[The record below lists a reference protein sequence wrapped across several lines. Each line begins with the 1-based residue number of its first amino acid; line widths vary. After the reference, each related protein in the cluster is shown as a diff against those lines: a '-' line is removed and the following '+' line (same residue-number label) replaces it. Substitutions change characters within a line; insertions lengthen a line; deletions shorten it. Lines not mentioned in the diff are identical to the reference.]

1 MSSGKGWAVGVQA
14 LHKDLKDANNDS
26 EEIEAVLDSK
36 EMVALL
42 EKDTLNLREES
53 EGSDDQMEEVDWEE
67 SEKAPSVDDIYYEEA
82 YPKVGRLRKK
92 YKCKDYSDMV
102 PPGGPRRS
110 GRLKGFKQSKLP
122 SFVDLEC
129 ESA

>member
-1 MSSGKGWAVGVQA
+1 M
-14 LHKDLKDANNDS
+14 
-26 EEIEAVLDSK
+26 
-36 EMVALL
+36 
-42 EKDTLNLREES
+42 EKDPLNLREES

-92 YKCKDYSDMV
+92 YKRKDYSDMI
-102 PPGGPRRS
+102 PLGGPRRS
-110 GRLKGFKQSKLP
+110 GHLKAFKQSKLP